1 MFHNCVS
8 VCFFKCPLKKSYR
21 MQLTASSLLLSE
33 GRGKIKSFP
42 TRYWQ
47 WWSTQQAL
55 KCFFKHLI
63 NVNSVPSPMTDVRDT
78 AGKKSDVPALEEQ
91 ITTTKGERDSL
102 KWAKEGCTNCCVLV
116 FLQFLVHARL
126 FLNSG
131 PWHILFP
138 WPEMFFPSLLTQ
150 LAPSCPR
157 LTFSGRLYL
166 IILTKGGWSCPQ
178 SPS

>member
-1 MFHNCVS
+1 
-8 VCFFKCPLKKSYR
+8 

-78 AGKKSDVPALEEQ
+78 AEGNSREEVRCPCPWRTNNNNNNNKRWKRQ
-91 ITTTKGERDSL
+91 SQMSKGRMHKL
-102 KWAKEGCTNCCVLV
+102 CCVLV

-138 WPEMFFPSLLTQ
+138 WPEMFFPSQLTQ

-157 LTFSGRLYL
+157 LTFSDRLYL
-166 IILTKGGWSCPQ
+166 IILIKGGWSCPQ